1 MGYTPPGAAGVGG
14 GEPANEN
21 KEEDRTEE
29 DRTFLEKISEIP
41 GAIYG
46 AVTGE
51 GAEVEFPDIPEA
63 TELVGADRMA
73 RDFGFLEA
81 LIPNLKIMMV
91 RDDLGKAEVLERSFE
106 GDKRF
111 GGVFADKFNN
121 PMIVWNDKPYYM
133 NKPGFSEQDVSTFI
147 GEFVKNIP
155 AAKFVKGASKLLG
168 IVQRGVPSY
177 GATEVAGQAAEAI
190 LTPKTTAA
198 GKRSVSD
205 IAQEVGIGT
214 GIGVGADLAMATV
227 PPVVTAA
234 VRPVLRP
241 LARGAVNVARKL
253 PRYVRSVPGG
263 AATLADEALNPT
275 VQSSKYPLT
284 VGQRGARPPTGGPG
298 SNVTPQLEAED
309 VIRNAPSTDPAAKGV
324 LRSFEDAQL
333 QEIVDDATTIQ
344 RAMGSGSA
352 ATAPGG
358 VDVPGHAAEAV
369 QSVVGKRATELKKAA
384 SEGYDAVK
392 AAEVQ
397 PIMSREG
404 VLKTAE
410 DATQAVKSEMGVTAR
425 ELEQMPIL
433 KGELAY
439 LSRIIKMAGNP
450 RFKGSPLNVIHGYQK
465 SLNRAIGTAQ
475 QGSPE
480 RLALGKIKSVI
491 DNAVYDGIEEGFMLG
506 DQAVLDQLKDA
517 TGLYRQYMGLTGK
530 GSAASKQKQAANRI
544 LEKLTDPDAT
554 PPQWANVLFGHAKFT
569 PNQTMGVVIDRLKSI
584 LPKDEYDEVVALIKD
599 GVLEKAFSGK
609 GKGVTRTNI
618 VNNFEEVFVK
628 QRAIINKLF
637 TPEEIARIRQF
648 RQDVLPTMWAEI
660 KLNPSGTSYAIMS
673 AMARS
678 RILNFARAVP
688 FVKDVASEVE
698 RITDIA
704 DADAMVRQYVARKSR
719 PLFSQ
724 PVAAVSRDPAIE
736 SYAGEV
742 PPELQSILDG
752 LSEEAKSKLLGQ
764 VDPQ

>member
-1 MGYTPPGAAGVGG
+1 MGVDVPTAGGVGS
-14 GEPANEN
+14 GEPAIEI
-21 KEEDRTEE
+21 EEE
-29 DRTFLEKISEIP
+29 DRTFLEKIAEIP

-51 GAEVEFPDIPEA
+51 GAEVEFPDVPEA
-63 TELVGADRMA
+63 TELVGDDRLN
-73 RDFGFLEA
+73 RDFGFLETM
-81 LIPNLKIMMV
+81 IPNLKMMMV
-91 RDDLGKAEVLERSFE
+91 RDDVGKAEVIERSFA
-106 GDKRF
+106 GDERF
-111 GGVFADKFNN
+111 GGVFTDKFDN
-121 PMIVWNDKPYYM
+121 PMIVWDDKPYYM
-133 NKPGFSEQDVSTFI
+133 NKPGFSEQDIGTFI
-147 GEFVKNIP
+147 GEFIKYIP
-155 AAKFVKGASKLLG
+155 AAKIVKGASTLRG
-168 IVQRGVPSY
+168 IVSRGVPSY
-177 GATEVAGQAAEAI
+177 GATEVAGQAAEAM
-190 LTPKTTAA
+190 LTPQTTAA

-205 IAQEVGIGT
+205 VAQEVGIGT
-214 GIGVGADLAMATV
+214 GIGVAADLAMATV
-227 PPVVTAA
+227 PPVVKAA
-234 VRPVLRP
+234 VRPVVRGTVNA
-241 LARGAVNVARKL
+241 ARVL
-253 PRYVRSVPGG
+253 PRYVRPVVRG
-263 AATLADEALNPT
+263 AATVVEDALSPI

-284 VGQRGARPPTGGPG
+284 VGQRGARPPSRGPG

-309 VIRNAPSTDPAAKGV
+309 VIRNAPSTDAAAKGV

-333 QEIVDDATTIQ
+333 QEIVDDVTTMQ
-344 RAMGSGSA
+344 REMGSGRA
-352 ATAPGG
+352 ATAPGEE
-358 VDVPGHAAEAV
+358 DVTGKAAETA
-369 QSVVGKRATELKKAA
+369 QNIVGKRVTELKRAA

-480 RLALGKIKSVI
+480 RLALGKIKSVV
-491 DNAVYDGIEEGFMLG
+491 DRAVYDGIEEGFMLG
-506 DQAVLDQLKDA
+506 DQAVLDQLKNA

-599 GVLEKAFSGK
+599 GVLEKAFSK
-609 GKGVTRTNI
+609 EGKGVTRTNI

-648 RQDVLPTMWAEI
+648 RQDVLPTMWAEM
-660 KLNPSGTSYAIMS
+660 KLNPAGTSYAIMS

-678 RILNFARAVP
+678 KILNFARAVP
-688 FVKDVASEVE
+688 FVKDVASGVE
-698 RITDIA
+698 RIADIA

-724 PVAAVSRDPAIE
+724 PVAAVSRPPAIE

-752 LSEEAKSKLLGQ
+752 LSPEARGKIEQ
-764 VDPQ
+764 AVQEFR

>member
-1 MGYTPPGAAGVGG
+1 MGYTPTGAGGVGG
-14 GEPANEN
+14 GEPTIEI
-21 KEEDRTEE
+21 EED
-29 DRTFLEKISEIP
+29 DRTFLEKIAEIP

-51 GAEVEFPDIPEA
+51 GAEVEFPDVPEA

-81 LIPNLKIMMV
+81 LIPNLKMMMV
-91 RDDLGKAEVLERSFE
+91 RDDLGKAEVIERSFA
-106 GDKRF
+106 GDERF
-111 GGVFADKFNN
+111 GGVFADKFDN
-121 PMIVWNDKPYYM
+121 PMIVWDDKPYYM
-133 NKPGFSEQDVSTFI
+133 NKPGFSEQDIGTFI
-147 GEFVKNIP
+147 GEFVKYLP
-155 AAKFVKGASKLLG
+155 AAKIVKGASKLIG
-168 IVQRGVPSY
+168 IAQRGIASY

-214 GIGVGADLAMATV
+214 GIGVAADLAMATV
-227 PPVVTAA
+227 PPVVKAA
-234 VRPVLRP
+234 VRPLVRGTVQA
-241 LARGAVNVARKL
+241 ARVL
-253 PRYVRSVPGG
+253 PRYVRPVVRG
-263 AATLADEALNPT
+263 AATVVEDALSPI
-275 VQSSKYPLT
+275 VQSSKYPMT
-284 VGQRGARPPTGGPG
+284 VGQRGARPPSRSPE

-309 VIRNAPSTDPAAKGV
+309 VIRNAPSTDAAAKGV

-333 QEIVDDATTIQ
+333 QEIVDDVTTMQ
-344 RAMGSGSA
+344 REMGSGRA

-358 VDVPGHAAEAV
+358 EDVPGYAAEAV
-369 QSVVGKRATELKKAA
+369 QGVVGKRVTELKRAA
-384 SEGYDAVK
+384 SEGYEAVR
-392 AAEVQ
+392 AAENP
-397 PIMSREG
+397 PIMSRQG

-410 DATQAVKSEMGVTAR
+410 AAAQAVRGSS
-425 ELEQMPIL
+425 
-433 KGELAY
+433 KGELGIAAINLEDMPALKRHLEY
-439 LSRIIKMAGNP
+439 LSSIKKMAENP
-450 RFKGSPLNVIHGYQK
+450 NFKGQPLKVIHGYQK
-465 SLNRAIGTAQ
+465 SLNTAIGTAVP
-475 QGSPE
+475 GSPE
-480 RLALGKIKSVI
+480 RLALGRIKSVI
-491 DNAVYDGIEEGFMLG
+491 DNAVYDGIEEGFMFG

-648 RQDVLPTMWAEI
+648 RQDVLPTMWAEM

-678 RILNFARAVP
+678 KILNFVRTVP
-688 FVKDVASEVE
+688 VVGDVGSSVK
-698 RITDIA
+698 RIADIA

-719 PLFSQ
+719 PLLSQ
-724 PVAAVSRDPAIE
+724 SIAAVSRDPAIE

-742 PPELQSILDG
+742 PPALKSIIEG
-752 LSEEAKSKLLGQ
+752 LSPEAKSKLLEQ
-764 VDPQ
+764 VAPQ